1 MPRAHLKT
9 ADGRRDFEKEHA
21 EQQESRSAAFS
32 SGLSV
37 CLLGRLGRAAAP
49 ALVIHCLWDHG
60 RSGCCFVSQFKSVKW
75 GG

>member
-1 MPRAHLKT
+1 MPRVHLKA
-9 ADGRRDFEKEHA
+9 ADGRRGFKKEHA
-21 EQQESRSAAFS
+21 EQQASRRAFFYS
-32 SGLSV
+32 CLSV

-49 ALVIHCLWDHG
+49 ALVIHCPWDHG